1 MNVLFCL
8 SCVKFRGLFF
18 YTCNISKAVRSR
30 KINGDQWRSAT
41 GSMIRSLQIP
51 ADHCGSWQ
59 SDRSGRSGACRKL
72 DQTWQDVWLHNRDI
86 LSASCM
92 CIDNTAVTFQYI
104 GFGVYQGLKTRHSR
118 TKKGRSFEC
127 PFFFFQWFD
136 IFFICFCVICG
147 NINTD
152 SKRKKSYQRCVLE
165 FGRSSHLL
173 ISRKDMISHIMNL

>member
-1 MNVLFCL
+1 MKKKQRWKKGINFKAVFKRSDEQNKTDDQTIMNGLFCL

-18 YTCNISKAVRSR
+18 YTCNQRKLDHGRSVV
-30 KINGDQWRSAT
+30 INDDQWW
-41 GSMIRSLQIP
+41 SMTISNGINDQIT

-59 SDRSGRSGACRKL
+59 ANRSGRSGACRRL
-72 DQTWQDVWLHNRDI
+72 DQTWQGIWLHNRDI

-147 NINTD
+147 NINN
-152 SKRKKSYQRCVLE
+152 R
-165 FGRSSHLL
+165 
-173 ISRKDMISHIMNL
+173 

>member
-1 MNVLFCL
+1 MKSKGKNEINFKAVFKRSDEQNKTDDQTIMNGLFCL

-18 YTCNISKAVRSR
+18 YTCNQRKLDHGRSVV
-30 KINGDQWRSAT
+30 INDDQWW
-41 GSMIRSLQIP
+41 SMTISNGINDQIT

-59 SDRSGRSGACRKL
+59 ANRSGRSGACRQL
-72 DQTWQDVWLHNRDI
+72 DQTWQGVWLHNRDI

-118 TKKGRSFEC
+118 TKKGWSYRC

-147 NINTD
+147 NINN
-152 SKRKKSYQRCVLE
+152 R
-165 FGRSSHLL
+165 
-173 ISRKDMISHIMNL
+173 